1 MATDSDFYGVLGVSA
16 SAPQEQIR
24 SRYRELVREYHP
36 DLHPGD
42 ARAAEMMEKVNAAY
56 DILGNPEERKQY
68 DEQLTASAATWQEPA
83 GPQTYR
89 QPTAGNGS
97 GPQSTWNPQWG
108 GAQDPR
114 EQQAEAEAMWEA
126 MRSQERSRSG
136 LFDDVWARVPSTESP
151 NISGL
156 AMVGRIVWAVIR
168 VVIGILFIALRL
180 LNTRVDDRNDFF

>member
-1 MATDSDFYGVLGVSA
+1 VAADSDFYGILGVSPSA
-16 SAPQEQIR
+16 SQEQIR
-24 SRYRELVREYHP
+24 TQYRKLVREYHP

-42 ARAAEMMEKVNAAY
+42 ARAADMMEKVNSAY

-68 DEQLTASAATWQEPA
+68 DEQLSASATPWHEPA
-83 GPQTYR
+83 GPQAYDRPSAAT
-89 QPTAGNGS
+89 S

-126 MRSQERSRSG
+126 MRSQERARGG
-136 LFDDVWARVPSTESP
+136 LFDDVWTRVPDTEP
-151 NISGL
+151 QTISGL
-156 AMVGRIVWAVIR
+156 AMVGRILWAVIR
-168 VVIGILFIALRL
+168 VVISILFIVLRL